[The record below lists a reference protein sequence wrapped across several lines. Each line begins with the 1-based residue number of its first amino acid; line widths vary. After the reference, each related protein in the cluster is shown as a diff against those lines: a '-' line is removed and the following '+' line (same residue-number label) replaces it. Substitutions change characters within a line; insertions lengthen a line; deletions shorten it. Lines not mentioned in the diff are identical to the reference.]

1 MPSRDDIVAALRKAD
16 ANGDTQAAQRF
27 ASMLGAPDPDAGA
40 RANAAGIQAGRDQSD
55 LGAAIN
61 QAAQQGTAG
70 LSNYI
75 NAGARY
81 AGQRL
86 TGVQNPDSYDT
97 DLAYSRGISQGNVDA
112 HPISSTIGG
121 AGGVLLGGESIGS
134 AARGVRA
141 LRGAN
146 AAVQTPGL
154 IARAVNG
161 AVTGGALGAT
171 QAAAQGQ
178 DPTTIAQNAVGG
190 TLTGGTI
197 AGIAPA
203 IGQRLAPAA
212 QKAWDLLA
220 SKLKVSTD
228 DLMSAL
234 NSHQLL
240 TGAVPSMAQITQY
253 AQQGVLRHLAS
264 VNPELGAAARVA
276 ADQGGAPLHVQLQA
290 AQAANASRPQTT
302 LGLTAARNAQMNN
315 MMGAPNAS
323 GTPLRAAP
331 VADPNGVLN
340 APHVDFAMRPNTT
353 VNARLNQASPVLD
366 RIQNQQTTVGDVD
379 TIRRALRD
387 QQQSFLR
394 DAPGGLHAK
403 DPTIANEFGDLATQ
417 VEGVGRGA
425 TYDPATK
432 KWTPN
437 PGQLPQHVAYG
448 NALDRYRELSN
459 YTTGFEH
466 GRSGG
471 DFNAPN
477 SSDVADALGTPAG
490 NAGYQH
496 GNALSTAQSALDA
509 IAPGGAQ
516 PPSSGIRAAAH
527 TAAAIG
533 SGGLSTK
540 LYHGL
545 AALAGDK
552 IPAAQQQ
559 IIANYL
565 FDPSKVQQGIALLRR
580 AKIRNEAISD
590 FASGIGGT
598 VGASI
603 TNNLLNTRTPA
614 P

>member
-40 RANAAGIQAGRDQSD
+40 RASAAGIQAGRDQSD

-121 AGGVLLGGESIGS
+121 AGGVLLGGESIGT

-178 DPTTIAQNAVGG
+178 DPTTIAENAVGG

-197 AGIAPA
+197 AGVAPA

-302 LGLTAARNAQMNN
+302 LGLTAARNAQMDN
-315 MMGAPNAS
+315 MMGATNAN
-323 GTPLRAAP
+323 GQALRDAP

-340 APHVDFAMRPNTT
+340 APHIDFAMRPNTT

-403 DPTIANEFGDLATQ
+403 DPTIANEFGDLATH
-417 VEGVGRGA
+417 VENLGRNAVPDYGA
-425 TYDPATK
+425 
-432 KWTPN
+432 
-437 PGQLPQHVAYG
+437 
-448 NALDRYRELSN
+448 ALDRYRELSN